1 MIFLIIFINRNIHST
16 DSIMT
21 HWMQWEV
28 TDKIIGAA
36 INPNKH
42 LNVHNFTSEE
52 LLYLKDT
59 NLDDF
64 GTNTVIDDVKLER
77 IHIWA
82 SKACNYNVKLT
93 EASRMKW
100 KYLCEDRK
108 YVKDPTIVT
117 FLFDVQDDERLHG
130 KWTHYYKIC
139 PEDWKAMLKQKI
151 KKLYPDSGDIRIYK
165 IHKKNNDGYES
176 DDDCTYHFQYAD
188 LDSPDSQLYPRGQ
201 YPDRIE
207 DLTF

>member
-1 MIFLIIFINRNIHST
+1 MA
-16 DSIMT
+16 
-21 HWMQWEV
+21 HWMHWEA

-42 LNVHNFTSEE
+42 LTVHYFSSEA

-64 GTNTVIDDVKLER
+64 VNTVIDDIKLER

-82 SKACNYNVKLT
+82 SNAYNYKVKCD
-93 EASRMKW
+93 EAEQMKW
-100 KYLCEDRK
+100 NYSHQARK
-108 YVKDPTIVT
+108 YVKDPTTSGTIIT
-117 FLFDVQDDERLHG
+117 FLFDVQDDKRLHG

-139 PEDWKAMLKQKI
+139 PEDWKDILKQKI
-151 KKLYPDSGDIRIYK
+151 RKFYPDSGDIRIYK

-176 DDDCTYHFQYAD
+176 DDNCSYHFQYAD
-188 LDSPDSQLYPRGQ
+188 LDSPDPELYPRGQ
-201 YPDRIE
+201 FPDRIE